1 MFKPGDTLV
10 RTGGTE
16 GKLKLGDICE
26 VKSILNQNYISLNGF
41 KDSAF
46 HVNNFEKL
54 DTNTIP
60 EIKFGQLTLELKNR
74 VVNALVDGSVVY
86 YKTSRPGA
94 EWYKHN
100 TFSNQGSLNSLS
112 FDKIYKVV
120 PRDKVEQIEKQL
132 EEWND
137 KLEAAESLKSDI
149 LKNIRELK
157 KLI

>member
-10 RTGGTE
+10 RTGGAE
-16 GKLKLGDICE
+16 GKLKTGDICE
-26 VKSILNQNYISLNGF
+26 VKSILNQNYISLKGF
-41 KDSAF
+41 KDSVF

-74 VVNALVDGSVVY
+74 VINALVDGSVVY
-86 YKTSRPGA
+86 YKSSRPGA
-94 EWYKHN
+94 EWYKHD

-120 PRDKVEQIEKQL
+120 PRDKVEQIEKEL
-132 EEWND
+132 EKWND
-137 KLEAAESLKSDI
+137 KLVSVEIIRSDI
-149 LKNIRELK
+149 LKNIHELK